1 MAEGYSVPIS
11 GKTSDGL
18 AVTLSEV
25 ELGHLTQLAGWS
37 DFNKTVDYAFR
48 TQGLSVPSDYRSAVR
63 GGMAVIWRI
72 APDRV
77 LVRSETALA
86 LESAN
91 DVSVLDLSDSRVCLA
106 LQGPGASGLL
116 SRVAALDFSDA
127 AFPVGQFAQTAIHH
141 ISVLIDRQ
149 DGEHFTVLIPT
160 TFARSIASFLTQHLA
175 AETVSK
181 QT

>member
-18 AVTLSEV
+18 AVTVSEV

-63 GGMAVIWRI
+63 GGRAVIWRI

-91 DVSVLDLSDSRVCLA
+91 DLSVLDLSDSRVCLA
-106 LQGPGASGLL
+106 LRGPGASGLL

-141 ISVLIDRQ
+141 VSVLIDRQ
-149 DGEHFTVLIPT
+149 CSEQFTVLIPV
-160 TFARSIASFLTQHLA
+160 TFAASLTNFLADHLT
-175 AETVSK
+175 AEVVPK
-181 QT
+181 